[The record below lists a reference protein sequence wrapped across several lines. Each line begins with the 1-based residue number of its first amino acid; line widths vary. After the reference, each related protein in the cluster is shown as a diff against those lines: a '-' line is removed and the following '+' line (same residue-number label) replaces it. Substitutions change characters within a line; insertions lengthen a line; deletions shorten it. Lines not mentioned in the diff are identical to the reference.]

1 MDEAQ
6 RRGLERY
13 AALLAGA
20 PHNLVSPTDR
30 GRVWE
35 RHVGESARIVE
46 QLEVHAGQRWI
57 DVGTGGGL
65 PGLVLAVLAP
75 ATTVVLLDATRKK
88 IEAVTGFV
96 DALGVGNAVPVAG
109 RAETLAREGPHRGAY
124 DGAVARAVGA
134 VSVSAELLRGFVRD
148 GGEAVVVR
156 GEDGPACVP
165 TLERLATRLGIT
177 DVRAEAVPR
186 AARPTWLVRMRAEGP
201 VPHGIPRADGVPRS
215 RPLEG

>member
-1 MDEAQ
+1 MDEGQ
-6 RRGLERY
+6 RRALERY
-13 AALLAGA
+13 AVLLAGA
-20 PHNLVSPTDR
+20 PHNLLSPTDR
-30 GRVWE
+30 ERVWE
-35 RHVGESARIVE
+35 RHVGESARVVE
-46 QLEVHAGQRWI
+46 HLGVRAPHRWI

-75 ATTVVLLDATRKK
+75 AATVVLLDATRKK

-96 DALGVGNAVPVAG
+96 EALGVGNVVTVAG
-109 RAETLAREGPHRGAY
+109 RAETLAREVAYRGAY
-124 DGAVARAVGA
+124 DGAVARAVGP

-165 TLERLATRLGIT
+165 TLERLATRLGIA

-186 AARPTWLVRMRAEGP
+186 AARTTWLVRMRAEGP
-201 VPHGIPRADGVPRS
+201 VPHGVPRADGVPRA
-215 RPLEG
+215 RPLES